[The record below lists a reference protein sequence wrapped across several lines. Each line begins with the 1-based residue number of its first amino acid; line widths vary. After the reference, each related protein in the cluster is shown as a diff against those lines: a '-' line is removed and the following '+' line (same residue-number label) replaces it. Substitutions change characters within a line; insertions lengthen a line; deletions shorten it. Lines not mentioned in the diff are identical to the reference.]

1 VGWRRGTLDEN
12 IVQER
17 WRKGEEED
25 VEKERAEEERGSRW
39 FPDGNRREER
49 TRKIEIG
56 EKAVA
61 LDR

>member
-1 VGWRRGTLDEN
+1 LDEN